1 MEQAEFIRWLLDVTG
16 LSRAE
21 LAEYLG
27 ISPSLVS
34 RIAKGERNLRLSLLQ
49 QVAERFRIP
58 LEKVYEKAGILS
70 TEKINWEA
78 KAKELEDLL
87 LKLKNPHHA
96 LEYSLE
102 GRLPP
107 KTIEKL
113 WRVIELELEFSD
125 SV

>member
-16 LSRAE
+16 LSRTE
-21 LAEYLG
+21 LAAYLG

-49 QVAERFRIP
+49 QIAERFRIP

-78 KAKELEDLL
+78 KARDLEDLL
-87 LKLKNPHHA
+87 LQLKNPQHA
-96 LEYSLE
+96 LEYSLT

-113 WRVIELELEFSD
+113 WRMIELELEFSD
-125 SV
+125 DL